1 MSFDLKLESGNL
13 KIKPD
18 GSLDTVRNTEKL
30 RQDVLK
36 MIVTPIGGNKM
47 HPWYGSDANKAIIGN
62 VFDLDF
68 AKDSATEQLRSAI
81 ENLQA
86 LQQQQAKTQ
95 FITAS
100 ESIAAIKEI
109 YINTNPSDMR
119 ALEVKVYIL
128 SYALTAIDVG
138 FLIRL

>member
-1 MSFDLKLESGNL
+1 MSFDLKLEQGNL
-13 KIKPD
+13 RINTD
-18 GSLDTVRNTEKL
+18 GSLATVRNSEKL

-36 MIVTPIGGNKM
+36 LIVTPIGGNKM

-68 AKDSATEQLRSAI
+68 AKDSASEQLRSAI

-86 LQQQQAKTQ
+86 MQQQQAKTQ

-100 ESIAAIKEI
+100 ESIAAIKDI
-109 YINTNPSDMR
+109 YINTNAADMR

-128 SYALTAIDVG
+128 SYAITTLDVG